1 MQPLKPSDSLA
12 ADDSVAVGGV
22 AALLDERRHEIAVGR
37 CLLQAW
43 HERLVGLFRLEAAQ
57 QATQTVDDRQ
67 FLRIGDELLAAG
79 AGSVDVDGREQSLVR
94 QLAGQAQLHVAG
106 ALELLENHLVH
117 LGAGFHQRR

>member
-1 MQPLKPSDSLA
+1 MQPLKPSDPLA

-57 QATQTVDDRQ
+57 QATQTVDTP
-67 FLRIGDELLAAG
+67 
-79 AGSVDVDGREQSLVR
+79 VDSLI
-94 QLAGQAQLHVAG
+94 AQG
-106 ALELLENHLVH
+106 
-117 LGAGFHQRR
+117 